1 MTRRIRQGAY
11 VGRPA
16 FLLLFGEYAFVQAVN
31 LHRAG
36 SRAAFSEVLLDLR
49 TSRVRRQSACPGNFS
64 SMMCGP
70 AGSFSIA
77 GAFPKNLSS
86 TKISAPSGSEETET
100 VPTASPG
107 RKFSTLRKIQH
118 CQPGPIVL
126 RLEQCCGSPT
136 PRWDKTDGEL
146 REDPSR

>member
-1 MTRRIRQGAY
+1 MAQRIRQGAHD
-11 VGRPA
+11 GRPA

-36 SRAAFSEVLLDLR
+36 SRAALSEVLLDLR
-49 TSRVRRQSACPGNFS
+49 TSSVRRQSCRQSAWPGNFS

-100 VPTASPG
+100 VPTASATAG
-107 RKFSTLRKIQH
+107 AEVFSA
-118 CQPGPIVL
+118 
-126 RLEQCCGSPT
+126 S
-136 PRWDKTDGEL
+136 
-146 REDPSR
+146 EDSALSAEAGGLVP

>member
-1 MTRRIRQGAY
+1 MAQRIQGAHD
-11 VGRPA
+11 GRPA
-16 FLLLFGEYAFVQAVN
+16 FLLLFGEYAFVQALN

-49 TSRVRRQSACPGNFS
+49 TSRVRRQSACQGNFS
-64 SMMCGP
+64 NMMCGP

-100 VPTASPG
+100 VPTASATAG
-107 RKFSTLRKIQH
+107 AE
-118 CQPGPIVL
+118 G
-126 RLEQCCGSPT
+126 
-136 PRWDKTDGEL
+136 
-146 REDPSR
+146 